1 LTMASPLSATRRSN
15 MGWCKRMHL
24 SGRQDIMSEE
34 ISNRLERTA
43 RTIAAASAE
52 RFTTLGHSRILVA
65 IAGAPGS
72 GKSTLAEQAVDLL
85 QTQHDRRA
93 ALFPMDGYHY
103 DDAVL
108 EEMGRRPF
116 KGAIDTFDAHG
127 LRHMLTRLKANED
140 DAIAVPIFDR
150 SIEIARAGARLI
162 SQSTEII
169 VCEGNY
175 LLAKQAPWDRLKP
188 IFDLTV
194 FIDADVETLRHR
206 LQERWRGFGL
216 GAQDTARKVEE
227 NDLPNGIFIMSN
239 SAEPDLRLNNGA

>member
-1 LTMASPLSATRRSN
+1 
-15 MGWCKRMHL
+15 
-24 SGRQDIMSEE
+24 MSEE
-34 ISNRLERTA
+34 ISNGVEATA
-43 RTIAAASAE
+43 KTIAAASAE
-52 RFTTLGHSRILVA
+52 RFRALGRSRIIVA

-85 QTQHDRRA
+85 QTQHGRLA

-108 EEMGRRPF
+108 EDMGRRPF

-127 LRHMLTRLKANED
+127 LRHMLARLKANED
-140 DAIAVPIFDR
+140 DLIAVPVFDR
-150 SIEIARAGARLI
+150 SIEIARAGGRLI
-162 SQSTEII
+162 PQPTEII

-175 LLAKQAPWDRLKP
+175 LLARQVPWDRLKP
-188 IFDLTV
+188 IFDLTIFV
-194 FIDADVETLRHR
+194 DVDVATLRRR

-216 GAQDTARKVEE
+216 DPQEIAKKVEE

-239 SAEPDLRLNNGA
+239 SAEPDLRVNNDG